1 MRMSSRRS
9 RKLGPTFTVQCYQ
22 PAHRLFSLAGLL
34 ADDRLLATTASRV
47 WRTWPPDAGAH
58 SFAETVCP
66 PAELVERTQAF
77 LRELE
82 WEGIFQVQLLER
94 DGGQLSLI
102 DFNPRPYASLG
113 LDTTAGANVAA
124 IWCDWLL
131 GRDHACVTAN
141 PGYRYRWEE
150 GEVQHLVLGLWHR
163 RFREAAAVLRP
174 RRRVVH
180 AHFQLTDPAPLA
192 ARMLYLASRC
202 AWPKPRGS
210 GGGRAAQPVPRRSGT
225 VRSTIDRHE

>member
-9 RKLGPTFTVQCYQ
+9 PKTSVPTFTVQCYQ

-34 ADDRLLATTASRV
+34 ADDRLLSQDDRVPLSGRGRGRPTQGRTASQRPCV
-47 WRTWPPDAGAH
+47 RPR
-58 SFAETVCP
+58 SSSS
-66 PAELVERTQAF
+66 ERRRSYAS
-77 LRELE
+77 LE

-150 GEVQHLVLGLWHR
+150 RPKVQHLVLGLWHR

-192 ARMLYLASRC
+192 ARMLYPRVSLRLAQ
-202 AWPKPRGS
+202 AEG
-210 GGGRAAQPVPRRSGT
+210 
-225 VRSTIDRHE
+225 